1 MLRGW
6 FEGAGR
12 CKGTILRP
20 GAIEEQSG
28 GGDGGLWGA
37 DPWLWGAGIRYP
49 EELSLLRPP
58 EEEEEEE
65 GGGKKGSGGP
75 PPGGVDFD
83 LSSVV
88 LPPGEWGPLPP
99 QKIMGTPLTQ
109 RKPCQKLL
117 PPPQLTCAS
126 LVMGTPSQIM
136 GPPPPSK

>member
-1 MLRGW
+1 MKSNL
-6 FEGAGR
+6 
-12 CKGTILRP
+12 
-20 GAIEEQSG
+20 G

-99 QKIMGTPLTQ
+99 NTKETLPEIIAPPPVNMCLLGNGDPFSNYGTP
-109 RKPCQKLL
+109 
-117 PPPQLTCAS
+117 PP
-126 LVMGTPSQIM
+126 
-136 GPPPPSK
+136 K